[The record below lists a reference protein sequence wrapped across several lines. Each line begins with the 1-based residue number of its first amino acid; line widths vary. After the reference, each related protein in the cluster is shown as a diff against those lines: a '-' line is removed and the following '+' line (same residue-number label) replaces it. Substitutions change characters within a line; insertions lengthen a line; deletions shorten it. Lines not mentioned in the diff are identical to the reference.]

1 MFKKNKIK
9 IISSSQGYSLIEML
23 VVLSVIIILIMINLP
38 LLQQYQPTM
47 KLKGESRELATELR
61 YAQQLTL
68 TEQVVHLVRFFP
80 SEKKYRVIR
89 AEEGE
94 DEEIIKEIYLN
105 SPIIF
110 QEITFTDN
118 QVSFNTAGGSSEDG
132 QVILTNN
139 EDNNIVEVKPSGYVK
154 IIY

>member
-1 MFKKNKIK
+1 MFNKTKNKN
-9 IISSSQGYSLIEML
+9 GYTLIETL
-23 VVLSVIIILIMINLP
+23 VILGVIIILLLINLP
-38 LLQQYQPTM
+38 LLQQYQPVM

-80 SEKKYRVIR
+80 SEEKYQVIR
-89 AEEGE
+89 AEEGQ
-94 DEEIIKEIYLN
+94 DEEIIKEVELT

-118 QVSFNTAGGSSEDG
+118 QLSFNTAGASSEAG
-132 QVILTNN
+132 QVTLTNN
-139 EDNNIVEVKPSGYVK
+139 ENYNIVEVKPSGYVK